1 MRSGSAGR
9 AADTLLER
17 RQDLTGYNERLTQS
31 SDLVDAAGPGG
42 WQGQGMRRGP
52 SPLVAR
58 LTVIVVLALTGAG
71 ILAGCGGS
79 SKPAYCSDLTNF
91 KNAVA
96 QIKTTTSSP
105 SALVSQLK
113 TVASTGQAAISAVKT
128 NLAPETTAVKN
139 SLAALENSAKQLT
152 SSSTRGAAITAIP
165 SEVDAVRTAADNLDN
180 AAKQCK

>member
-1 MRSGSAGR
+1 
-9 AADTLLER
+9 
-17 RQDLTGYNERLTQS
+17 
-31 SDLVDAAGPGG
+31 
-42 WQGQGMRRGP
+42 MRRGP

-58 LTVIVVLALTGAG
+58 LAVIVILALIGAG

-96 QIKTTTSSP
+96 QIKTTSSP

-128 NLAPETTAVKN
+128 NFAPETTAVKN
-139 SLAALENSAKQLT
+139 SLAALQNSAKQLT
-152 SSSTRGAAITAIP
+152 SSSTRAAAVTAIP
-165 SEVDAVRTAADNLDN
+165 SQVDALRTAADNLEN

>member
-1 MRSGSAGR
+1 
-9 AADTLLER
+9 
-17 RQDLTGYNERLTQS
+17 
-31 SDLVDAAGPGG
+31 
-42 WQGQGMRRGP
+42 MRRGP
-52 SPLVAR
+52 SAVLAR
-58 LTVIVVLALTGAG
+58 LTVIAALATAGAG

-79 SKPAYCSDLTNF
+79 SKPAYCSDVTNF

-96 QIKTTTSSP
+96 QVKTTSSA
-105 SALVSQLK
+105 SALVSELK

-139 SLAALENSAKQLT
+139 SLAALENSAEQLT

-165 SEVDAVRTAADNLDN
+165 SQVDAVRTAADNLDN